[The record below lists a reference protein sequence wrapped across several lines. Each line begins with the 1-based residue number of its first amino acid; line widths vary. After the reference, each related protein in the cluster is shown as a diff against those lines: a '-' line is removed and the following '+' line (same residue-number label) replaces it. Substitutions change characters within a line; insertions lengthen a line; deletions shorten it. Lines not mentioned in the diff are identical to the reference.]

1 MPDNLQRSMVESGT
15 AQISLEYSKKKPSW
29 LRRKLK
35 ITAFIPETLALV
47 GIMAVLNLAFL
58 PGRPGFLGIE
68 PNPLWVVVLLMV
80 GRYGFKGGLFSALAT
95 SATYMGLVAT
105 RVGDDVISAR
115 DLMNWQYARP
125 AVLFIAVGVVL
136 GMIIQRKHNRLAKV
150 EQDAEELVKEN
161 LELKRGEEELRDV
174 NVELANRVVG
184 ATDTLPMLYKYAKK
198 LNNLDV
204 AQVLTTLTELV
215 VEVTKA
221 RQASVY
227 WVRGNQ
233 LPLHARNGQVWD
245 NGPELVLEPE
255 LYEMLVVR
263 RQVLTL
269 HDLTS
274 RGIKRKDLYL
284 CGALSQGTQG
294 EITALLAVEE
304 LDFLRYNPATIR
316 LFNVIV
322 DWACASLEKAEEYR
336 DRPDALRFE
345 EAKTSIVRA
354 QRLQLGDGRVVTS
367 AMAGGVS
374 GVTGDDLQQMGIDEV
389 ATTIAA
395 PPAGMTA
402 NDLANTDMDI
412 VVPMVQAGGFD
423 DLAATISQDLPGST
437 VRGMGKAPPLPYPGH
452 PPAGGQ
458 GILQHMLTGELQI
471 ADNHGLPLGRLL
483 TEITDYVEAGKGR
496 TRK

>member
-1 MPDNLQRSMVESGT
+1 MPDNPQPAMIESGT
-15 AQISLEYSKKKPSW
+15 EQISLKYRKKKQSW

-35 ITAFIPETLALV
+35 VTAFIPETLGLV
-47 GIMAVLNLAFL
+47 GIMAVLNLAFW
-58 PGRPGFLGIE
+58 PGQPGYFGIE
-68 PNPLWVVVLLMV
+68 PNPLWIVVLLMA
-80 GRYGFKGGLFSALAT
+80 GRYGFKGGLFSALIT
-95 SATYMGLVAT
+95 GATYMGLVAT
-105 RVGDDVISAR
+105 RVADDVITAR
-115 DLMNWQYARP
+115 DLMEWQYARP

-233 LPLHARNGQVWD
+233 LPLHARNGKAWE
-245 NGPELVLEPE
+245 NGPELVLEPG
-255 LYEMLVVR
+255 LYEILVVR

-269 HDLTS
+269 HDLTA
-274 RGIKRKDLYL
+274 RGIKRKDLFL
-284 CGALSQGTQG
+284 CGPLSQGTQG
-294 EITALLAVEE
+294 EITALLAVEDLE
-304 LDFLRYNPATIR
+304 FLRYNPATIR

-322 DWACASLEKAEEYR
+322 DWACASLEKAAQYR
-336 DRPDALRFE
+336 DRPDAFRFE

-354 QRLQLGDGRVVTS
+354 QRMQLGDGGVVSS

-374 GVTGDDLQQMGIDEV
+374 GVTGDDQQMGIDEQATTV
-389 ATTIAA
+389 ASPPEGMDFADLGSTLMAAGFDDQATTILQGQ
-395 PPAGMTA
+395 PAQT
-402 NDLANTDMDI
+402 L
-412 VVPMVQAGGFD
+412 Q
-423 DLAATISQDLPGST
+423 
-437 VRGMGKAPPLPYPGH
+437 GMGKAPPIPLPGQ

-458 GILQHMLTGELQI
+458 GMLQHMLTGELQI